1 MALSFKALSLHRG
14 ASLDRNAGTRAG
26 WWAWF
31 LQRLTGVALVGYLF
45 LHILVISTVQA
56 GQDAFDS
63 VLIVLQKPF
72 FVVLDLFLIA
82 AVVYHAL
89 NGVRVLLFDLGIA
102 RSRSI
107 LGLHGVDHDSDL
119 SGGVFFPA
127 ADFPE
132 LTMRKIEAYGRAVN

>member
-1 MALSFKALSLHRG
+1 MALSFKALSHHGG

-89 NGVRVLLFDLGIA
+89 NGVRVLLFDLGIGLKRQA
-102 RSRSI
+102 GLFWVCMVLTTI
-107 LGLHGVDHDSDL
+107 LTLVVGYFSLPL
-119 SGGVFFPA
+119 IF
-127 ADFPE
+127 
-132 LTMRKIEAYGRAVN
+132 RN

>member
-1 MALSFKALSLHRG
+1 LALSFKALSLHRG
-14 ASLDRNAGTRAG
+14 ASLDRDAGTRAG

-89 NGVRVLLFDLGIA
+89 NGVRVLLFDLGIGLKRQA
-102 RSRSI
+102 GLFWVCMVLTTI
-107 LGLHGVDHDSDL
+107 LTLVAGYFSLPL
-119 SGGVFFPA
+119 IF
-127 ADFPE
+127 
-132 LTMRKIEAYGRAVN
+132 RN

>member
-14 ASLDRNAGTRAG
+14 ASLDRNAGTSAG

-89 NGVRVLLFDLGIA
+89 NGVRVLLFDLGIGLQRQA
-102 RSRSI
+102 GLFWVCMVLTTI
-107 LGLHGVDHDSDL
+107 LTLVAGYFSLPL
-119 SGGVFFPA
+119 IF
-127 ADFPE
+127 
-132 LTMRKIEAYGRAVN
+132 RN

>member
-1 MALSFKALSLHRG
+1 MALSFKALSLHRR

-63 VLIVLQKPF
+63 VLIVLQTPF

-89 NGVRVLLFDLGIA
+89 NGVRVLLFDLGIGLKQQA
-102 RSRSI
+102 GLFWVCMVLTTI
-107 LGLHGVDHDSDL
+107 LTLVVGYFSLPL
-119 SGGVFFPA
+119 IF
-127 ADFPE
+127 
-132 LTMRKIEAYGRAVN
+132 RN

>member
-1 MALSFKALSLHRG
+1 MRLALSFKALSLHRG

-89 NGVRVLLFDLGIA
+89 NGVRVLLFDLGIGLKRQA
-102 RSRSI
+102 GLFWVCMVLTTI
-107 LGLHGVDHDSDL
+107 LTLVVGYFSLPL
-119 SGGVFFPA
+119 IF
-127 ADFPE
+127 
-132 LTMRKIEAYGRAVN
+132 RN

>member
-89 NGVRVLLFDLGIA
+89 NGVRVLLFDLGIGLKQQA
-102 RSRSI
+102 GLFWVCMVLTTI
-107 LGLHGVDHDSDL
+107 LTLVAGYFSLPL
-119 SGGVFFPA
+119 IF
-127 ADFPE
+127 
-132 LTMRKIEAYGRAVN
+132 RN

>member
-1 MALSFKALSLHRG
+1 MVALSFKSLSLHGG
-14 ASLDRNAGTRAG
+14 ASLDRDAGTCAG

-56 GQDAFDS
+56 GEDAFDS

-89 NGVRVLLFDLGIA
+89 NGVRVLLFDLGI
-102 RSRSI
+102 
-107 LGLHGVDHDSDL
+107 GLKQQAGLFWVCMVL
-119 SGGVFFPA
+119 TTI
-127 ADFPE
+127 
-132 LTMRKIEAYGRAVN
+132 LTMVAGYFALPLIFRN

>member
-89 NGVRVLLFDLGIA
+89 NGVRILLFDLGIGLKRQA
-102 RSRSI
+102 GLFWVCMVLTTI
-107 LGLHGVDHDSDL
+107 LTLVAGYFSLPL
-119 SGGVFFPA
+119 IF
-127 ADFPE
+127 
-132 LTMRKIEAYGRAVN
+132 RN

>member
-89 NGVRVLLFDLGIA
+89 NGVRVLLFDLGIGLKRQA
-102 RSRSI
+102 GIFWVCMVLTTI
-107 LGLHGVDHDSDL
+107 LTLVVGYFSLPL
-119 SGGVFFPA
+119 IF
-127 ADFPE
+127 
-132 LTMRKIEAYGRAVN
+132 RN

>member
-1 MALSFKALSLHRG
+1 VALSFRTWSLHGG

-31 LQRLTGVALVGYLF
+31 FQRLTGVALVGYLF

-56 GQDAFDS
+56 GEDAFDS

-82 AVVYHAL
+82 AVVYHGL
-89 NGVRVLLFDLGIA
+89 NGVRVLLFDLGI
-102 RSRSI
+102 
-107 LGLHGVDHDSDL
+107 GLKQQAGLFWVCM
-119 SGGVFFPA
+119 A
-127 ADFPE
+127 
-132 LTMRKIEAYGRAVN
+132 LTTIVTLVAGYFSLPLIFRN

>member
-14 ASLDRNAGTRAG
+14 ASLDRSAGTRAG

-89 NGVRVLLFDLGIA
+89 NGVRVLLFDLGIGLKRQA
-102 RSRSI
+102 GLFWVCMVLTTI
-107 LGLHGVDHDSDL
+107 LTLVAGYFSLPL
-119 SGGVFFPA
+119 IF
-127 ADFPE
+127 
-132 LTMRKIEAYGRAVN
+132 RN

>member
-82 AVVYHAL
+82 AVVYPAL
-89 NGVRVLLFDLGIA
+89 NGVRVLLFDLGIGLKRQA
-102 RSRSI
+102 GLFWVCMVLTTI
-107 LGLHGVDHDSDL
+107 LTLVAGYFSLPL
-119 SGGVFFPA
+119 IF
-127 ADFPE
+127 
-132 LTMRKIEAYGRAVN
+132 RN

>member
-56 GQDAFDS
+56 GQDTFDS

-89 NGVRVLLFDLGIA
+89 NGVRVLLFDLGIGLQRQA
-102 RSRSI
+102 GLFWVCMVLTTI
-107 LGLHGVDHDSDL
+107 LTLVAGYFSLPL
-119 SGGVFFPA
+119 IF
-127 ADFPE
+127 
-132 LTMRKIEAYGRAVN
+132 RN

>member
-89 NGVRVLLFDLGIA
+89 NGVRVLLFDLGIGLKRQA
-102 RSRSI
+102 GLFWVCMVLTTI
-107 LGLHGVDHDSDL
+107 LTLVAGYFSLPL
-119 SGGVFFPA
+119 I
-127 ADFPE
+127 
-132 LTMRKIEAYGRAVN
+132 LRN

>member
-63 VLIVLQKPF
+63 VLIILQKPF

-89 NGVRVLLFDLGIA
+89 NGVRVILFDLGIGLKRQA
-102 RSRSI
+102 GLFWVCMVLTTI
-107 LGLHGVDHDSDL
+107 LTLVAGYFSLPL
-119 SGGVFFPA
+119 IF
-127 ADFPE
+127 
-132 LTMRKIEAYGRAVN
+132 RN

>member
-1 MALSFKALSLHRG
+1 MDLPFKALSLHRG

-89 NGVRVLLFDLGIA
+89 NGVRVLLFDLGIGLKQQA
-102 RSRSI
+102 GLFWVCMVLTTI
-107 LGLHGVDHDSDL
+107 LTLVAGYFSLPL
-119 SGGVFFPA
+119 IF
-127 ADFPE
+127 
-132 LTMRKIEAYGRAVN
+132 RN

>member
-1 MALSFKALSLHRG
+1 MRLALSFKALSLHRG

-89 NGVRVLLFDLGIA
+89 NGVRVLLFDLGISLKRQA
-102 RSRSI
+102 GLFWVCMVLTTI
-107 LGLHGVDHDSDL
+107 LTLVAGYFSLPL
-119 SGGVFFPA
+119 IF
-127 ADFPE
+127 
-132 LTMRKIEAYGRAVN
+132 RN

>member
-1 MALSFKALSLHRG
+1 MALSFKTLSLHGG

-56 GQDAFDS
+56 GEDVFDS

-82 AVVYHAL
+82 AVLYHAL
-89 NGVRVLLFDLGIA
+89 TGVRVLLFDLGIGLKQQA
-102 RSRSI
+102 GLFWVCMGLTTI
-107 LGLHGVDHDSDL
+107 L
-119 SGGVFFPA
+119 
-127 ADFPE
+127 
-132 LTMRKIEAYGRAVN
+132 TAVAGYFSLPLIFRN

>member
-14 ASLDRNAGTRAG
+14 AALDRNAGTSAG

-89 NGVRVLLFDLGIA
+89 NGVRVLLFDLGIGLKQQA
-102 RSRSI
+102 GLFWVCMVLTTI
-107 LGLHGVDHDSDL
+107 LTLVAGYFSLPL
-119 SGGVFFPA
+119 IF
-127 ADFPE
+127 
-132 LTMRKIEAYGRAVN
+132 RN

>member
-89 NGVRVLLFDLGIA
+89 NGVRVLLFDLGIGLKRQA
-102 RSRSI
+102 GLFWVCMVLTTI
-107 LGLHGVDHDSDL
+107 LTLVVGYFSLPL
-119 SGGVFFPA
+119 IF
-127 ADFPE
+127 
-132 LTMRKIEAYGRAVN
+132 RN

>member
-1 MALSFKALSLHRG
+1 MALSFKGLSLHGG

-56 GQDAFDS
+56 GQNAFDS

-72 FVVLDLFLIA
+72 FVVLDLFLIT

-89 NGVRVLLFDLGIA
+89 NGVRVLLFDLGIGLKRQA
-102 RSRSI
+102 GLFWVCMVLTTI
-107 LGLHGVDHDSDL
+107 LTLVAGYFSLPL
-119 SGGVFFPA
+119 IF
-127 ADFPE
+127 
-132 LTMRKIEAYGRAVN
+132 RN

>member
-89 NGVRVLLFDLGIA
+89 NGVRVILFDLGIGLKRQA
-102 RSRSI
+102 GRFWVCMVLTTI
-107 LGLHGVDHDSDL
+107 LTLVAGYFSLPL
-119 SGGVFFPA
+119 IF
-127 ADFPE
+127 
-132 LTMRKIEAYGRAVN
+132 RN

>member
-14 ASLDRNAGTRAG
+14 ASLDRDAGTRAG

-89 NGVRVLLFDLGIA
+89 NGVRVLLFDLGIGLKRQA
-102 RSRSI
+102 GLFWVCMVLTTI
-107 LGLHGVDHDSDL
+107 LTLVAGYFSLPL
-119 SGGVFFPA
+119 IF
-127 ADFPE
+127 
-132 LTMRKIEAYGRAVN
+132 RN

>member
-1 MALSFKALSLHRG
+1 MHGS
-14 ASLDRNAGTRAG
+14 ASPDRNSGTRAG

-56 GQDAFDS
+56 GEDAFNS

-82 AVVYHAL
+82 AVVYHGL
-89 NGVRVLLFDLGIA
+89 NGVRVLLFDLGIPLKHQA
-102 RSRSI
+102 GMFWI
-107 LGLHGVDHDSDL
+107 CMV
-119 SGGVFFPA
+119 
-127 ADFPE
+127 
-132 LTMRKIEAYGRAVN
+132 LTTIITVVAGYFSLPLIFRN

>member
-1 MALSFKALSLHRG
+1 MALSFKALSLHGG
-14 ASLDRNAGTRAG
+14 APLDRNAGTRAG

-56 GQDAFDS
+56 GQDTFDS

-89 NGVRVLLFDLGIA
+89 NGVRVLLFDLGIGLKRQA
-102 RSRSI
+102 GLFWVCMVLTTI
-107 LGLHGVDHDSDL
+107 LTLVAGYFSLPL
-119 SGGVFFPA
+119 IF
-127 ADFPE
+127 
-132 LTMRKIEAYGRAVN
+132 RN

>member
-1 MALSFKALSLHRG
+1 LALSFKALSLHRG

-89 NGVRVLLFDLGIA
+89 NGVRVLLFDLGIGLKRQA
-102 RSRSI
+102 GLFWVCMVLTTI
-107 LGLHGVDHDSDL
+107 LTLVAGYFSLPL
-119 SGGVFFPA
+119 IF
-127 ADFPE
+127 
-132 LTMRKIEAYGRAVN
+132 RN

>member
-63 VLIVLQKPF
+63 VLIVLQQPF

-89 NGVRVLLFDLGIA
+89 NGVRVLLFDLGI
-102 RSRSI
+102 
-107 LGLHGVDHDSDL
+107 GLTRQAGLFWVCMVL
-119 SGGVFFPA
+119 PTL
-127 ADFPE
+127 
-132 LTMRKIEAYGRAVN
+132 LTLEVGYFSLPLIFRN

>member
-1 MALSFKALSLHRG
+1 MALSFKALSLHRR
-14 ASLDRNAGTRAG
+14 ASLDRNAGTSAG

-63 VLIVLQKPF
+63 VLIVLQTPF

-89 NGVRVLLFDLGIA
+89 NGVRVLLFDLGIGLKRQA
-102 RSRSI
+102 GLFWVCMVLTTI
-107 LGLHGVDHDSDL
+107 LTLVAGYFSLPL
-119 SGGVFFPA
+119 IF
-127 ADFPE
+127 
-132 LTMRKIEAYGRAVN
+132 RN

>member
-89 NGVRVLLFDLGIA
+89 NGVRVLLFDLGIGLKRQA
-102 RSRSI
+102 DLFWVCMVLTTI
-107 LGLHGVDHDSDL
+107 LTLVAGYFSLPL
-119 SGGVFFPA
+119 IF
-127 ADFPE
+127 
-132 LTMRKIEAYGRAVN
+132 RN

>member
-89 NGVRVLLFDLGIA
+89 NGVRVLLFDLGIGLKRQA
-102 RSRSI
+102 GLFWVCMVLTTI
-107 LGLHGVDHDSDL
+107 LTLVAGYFSLPL
-119 SGGVFFPA
+119 IF
-127 ADFPE
+127 
-132 LTMRKIEAYGRAVN
+132 RN

>member
-26 WWAWF
+26 WWASF

-89 NGVRVLLFDLGIA
+89 NGVRVLLFDLGIGLQRQA
-102 RSRSI
+102 GLFWVCMVLTTI
-107 LGLHGVDHDSDL
+107 LTLVAGYFSLPL
-119 SGGVFFPA
+119 IF
-127 ADFPE
+127 
-132 LTMRKIEAYGRAVN
+132 RN